1 MEELD
6 LKIEN
11 YNLKDLLN
19 LFHLKH
25 NFDKKDLKKAKE
37 MALKTHPDKSNLDKD
52 FFLFFLSAYKRIENI
67 YNFRIKQQ
75 RDMYNTEY
83 NTDLGNV
90 TNEGDKMLLKKLN
103 GKSVREFNKWFND
116 MFEKT
121 KISDKENETGYG
133 EWFKSEEEEQETVK
147 SLNDFGRYFN
157 SKKSQ
162 QKALIKHTGVNG
174 LNGDSGGYNLNRENT
189 VEQYSSHIF
198 SKLQYEDLKKA
209 HTETVVPVTEEDF
222 VNKEKYRNI
231 DELNRAREN
240 QDVSAMSITD
250 SRKILEDR
258 KIKDD
263 ELAAI
268 TAFNLLKQQEEVEK
282 SNKEWWM
289 HLKQLN
295 NE

>member
-1 MEELD
+1 MEDLD
-6 LKIEN
+6 LQIEN

-19 LFHLKH
+19 LFHLKY

-37 MALKTHPDKSNLDKD
+37 MALKTHPDKSRLDKK
-52 FFLFFLSAYKRIENI
+52 FFLFFLKAYRRIENI
-67 YNFRIKQQ
+67 YNFRMKQEQ
-75 RDMYNTEY
+75 DMYNTEY
-83 NTDLGNV
+83 TTNVGNI
-90 TNEGDKMLLKKLN
+90 TSEGDKMLLEKLN
-103 GKSVREFNKWFND
+103 GKSVRDFNKWFNE

-121 KISDKENETGYG
+121 KISDRENETGYG
-133 EWFKSEEEEQETVK
+133 DWFKSEEEELDTVK
-147 SLNDFGRYFN
+147 SLNDFGKYFN
-157 SKKSQ
+157 NKKSE
-162 QKALIKHTGVNG
+162 QKALVKHRGVNG
-174 LNGDSGGYNLNRENT
+174 LNSESNGYNLNRENI

-222 VNKEKYRNI
+222 INKEKYRNI
-231 DELNRAREN
+231 DELNRARED
-240 QDVSAMSITD
+240 QDVSAMSLPN
-250 SRKILEDR
+250 SRKVLENR

-289 HLKQLN
+289 HLKQLKN
-295 NE
+295 

>member
-1 MEELD
+1 MEDLD
-6 LKIEN
+6 LQIEN

-19 LFHLKH
+19 LFHLKY

-37 MALKTHPDKSNLDKD
+37 MALKTHPDKSRLDKK
-52 FFLFFLSAYKRIENI
+52 FFLFFLKAYRRIENI
-67 YNFRIKQQ
+67 YNFRMKQEQ
-75 RDMYNTEY
+75 DMYNTEY
-83 NTDLGNV
+83 TTNVGNI
-90 TNEGDKMLLKKLN
+90 TSEGDKMLLEKLN
-103 GKSVREFNKWFND
+103 GKSVRDFNKWFNE

-121 KISDKENETGYG
+121 KISDRENETGYG
-133 EWFKSEEEEQETVK
+133 DWFKNEDEELDTVK
-147 SLNDFGRYFN
+147 SLNDFGKYFN
-157 SKKSQ
+157 NKKSE
-162 QKALIKHTGVNG
+162 QKALVKHSGVNG
-174 LNGDSGGYNLNRENT
+174 LNSESNGYNLNRENT

-222 VNKEKYRNI
+222 INKEKYRNI

-240 QDVSAMSITD
+240 QDVSAMSLTN
-250 SRKILEDR
+250 SRKVLEDR

-282 SNKEWWM
+282 SNKEWWK
-289 HLKQLN
+289 HLKQLKN
-295 NE
+295 

>member
-1 MEELD
+1 MEDLD
-6 LKIEN
+6 LQIEN

-37 MALKTHPDKSNLDKD
+37 MALKTHPDKSRLDKEV
-52 FFLFFLSAYKRIENI
+52 FLFFLKAYKRIENI
-67 YNFRIKQQ
+67 YNFRIKKEQ
-75 RDMYNTEY
+75 DIYNAEY
-83 NTDLGNV
+83 TSDLGNI
-90 TNEGDKMLLKKLN
+90 TSESDKLLLKKLH
-103 GKSVREFNKWFND
+103 GKSVRDFNKWFNE

-121 KISDKENETGYG
+121 KIRDKENETGYG
-133 EWFKSEEEEQETVK
+133 EWFKEEMEDVGTVK
-147 SLNDFGRYFN
+147 SLNDFGKFFN
-157 SKKSQ
+157 KKKTQ
-162 QKALIKHTGVNG
+162 QKALIKHSDVNG

-222 VNKEKYRNI
+222 INKEKYRNI

-240 QDVSAMSITD
+240 QDVSAMSLK
-250 SRKILEDR
+250 SSKKILENR

-295 NE
+295 N

>member
-37 MALKTHPDKSNLDKD
+37 MALKTHPDKSNLDKK
-52 FFLFFLSAYKRIENI
+52 FFLFFLKAYRRIENI

-83 NTDLGNV
+83 NTDMGDV

-103 GKSVREFNKWFND
+103 GKSVRDFNKWFNE

-121 KISDKENETGYG
+121 KVSDKENETGYG
-133 EWFKSEEEEQETVK
+133 DWFKNEEEEHEIVK
-147 SLNDFGRYFN
+147 SLNDFGKYFN

-174 LNGDSGGYNLNRENT
+174 LDGDSGGYNLNRENT

-222 VNKEKYRNI
+222 INKEKYRNI

-240 QDVSAMSITD
+240 QDVSAMSLSD

-295 NE
+295 NV

>member
-1 MEELD
+1 MEDLD
-6 LKIEN
+6 LQIEN

-19 LFHLKH
+19 LFHLKY

-37 MALKTHPDKSNLDKD
+37 MALKTHPDKSRLDKN
-52 FFLFFLSAYKRIENI
+52 FFLFFLKAYRRIENI
-67 YNFRIKQQ
+67 YNFRMKQEQ
-75 RDMYNTEY
+75 DMYNTEY
-83 NTDLGNV
+83 TTDVGNM
-90 TNEGDKMLLKKLN
+90 TSEGDKMLLKKLN
-103 GKSVREFNKWFND
+103 GKSVRDFNKWFNE

-133 EWFKSEEEEQETVK
+133 DWFKSEEEELDTVK
-147 SLNDFGRYFN
+147 SLNDFGKYFN
-157 SKKSQ
+157 NKKSE
-162 QKALIKHTGVNG
+162 QKALIKHSGVNG
-174 LNGDSGGYNLNRENT
+174 LNSESNGYNLNRENT

-222 VNKEKYRNI
+222 INKEKYRNI

-240 QDVSAMSITD
+240 QDVSAMSLKN
-250 SRKILEDR
+250 SRKVLEDR

-289 HLKQLN
+289 HLKQLKN
-295 NE
+295 

>member
-1 MEELD
+1 LV
-6 LKIEN
+6 
-11 YNLKDLLN
+11 
-19 LFHLKH
+19 KH
-25 NFDKKDLKKAKE
+25 
-37 MALKTHPDKSNLDKD
+37 
-52 FFLFFLSAYKRIENI
+52 I
-67 YNFRIKQQ
+67 
-75 RDMYNTEY
+75 
-83 NTDLGNV
+83 
-90 TNEGDKMLLKKLN
+90 
-103 GKSVREFNKWFND
+103 
-116 MFEKT
+116 
-121 KISDKENETGYG
+121 
-133 EWFKSEEEEQETVK
+133 
-147 SLNDFGRYFN
+147 
-157 SKKSQ
+157 
-162 QKALIKHTGVNG
+162 GVNG

-222 VNKEKYRNI
+222 INKEKYRNI

-240 QDVSAMSITD
+240 QDVSAMSLSN

-289 HLKQLN
+289 HLKQLK

>member
-1 MEELD
+1 MEDLD
-6 LKIEN
+6 LQIEN

-19 LFHLKH
+19 LFYLKH

-37 MALKTHPDKSNLDKD
+37 MALKTHPDKSKLDKK
-52 FFLFFLSAYKRIENI
+52 FFLFFLKAYRRIENI
-67 YNFRIKQQ
+67 YNFRIRQEQ
-75 RDMYNTEY
+75 DMYNTEY
-83 NTDLGNV
+83 TVDVGNV
-90 TNEGDKMLLKKLN
+90 TSEGDRMLLNKLN
-103 GKSVREFNKWFND
+103 GKSVRDFNKWFNE

-121 KISDKENETGYG
+121 KISDVENETGYG
-133 EWFKSEEEEQETVK
+133 DWFKEKEENVDTIK
-147 SLNDFGRYFN
+147 SLNEFGIYFN
-157 SKKSQ
+157 NKKTQ
-162 QKALIKHTGVNG
+162 QKALVKHRGIDG
-174 LNGDSGGYNLNRENT
+174 LNGNSGGYNLNRENT

-222 VNKEKYRNI
+222 INKEKYKNI
-231 DELNRAREN
+231 DELNRVREN
-240 QDVSAMSITD
+240 QDVSAMSLKE
-250 SRKILEDR
+250 SNKILENR

-268 TAFNLLKQQEEVEK
+268 TAFNLLKQQEEVDK

-295 NE
+295 N

>member
-37 MALKTHPDKSNLDKD
+37 MALKTHPDKSNLDKK
-52 FFLFFLSAYKRIENI
+52 FFLFFLKAYKRIENI

-83 NTDLGNV
+83 NTEMGDV
-90 TNEGDKMLLKKLN
+90 TSEGDKMLLKKLN
-103 GKSVREFNKWFND
+103 GKSVRDFNKWFNE

-121 KISDKENETGYG
+121 KVSDRENETGYG
-133 EWFKSEEEEQETVK
+133 DWFKSEEEEPETVK
-147 SLNDFGRYFN
+147 SLNDFGKYFN

-162 QKALIKHTGVNG
+162 QKALVKHIGVNG

-222 VNKEKYRNI
+222 INKEKYRNI

-240 QDVSAMSITD
+240 QDVSAMSLSN

-289 HLKQLN
+289 HLKQLK

>member
-25 NFDKKDLKKAKE
+25 NLIKKDLKKAKE
-37 MALKTHPDKSNLDKD
+37 MALKTHPDKSNLDKK
-52 FFLFFLSAYKRIENI
+52 FFLFFLKAYRRIENI

-83 NTDLGNV
+83 NTDMGDV

-103 GKSVREFNKWFND
+103 GKSVRDFNKWFNE

-121 KISDKENETGYG
+121 KVSDKENETGYG
-133 EWFKSEEEEQETVK
+133 DWFKNEEEEHETVK
-147 SLNDFGRYFN
+147 SLNDFGKYFN

-174 LNGDSGGYNLNRENT
+174 LDGESGGYNLNRENT

-222 VNKEKYRNI
+222 INKEKYRNI

-240 QDVSAMSITD
+240 QDVSAMSLSD

-295 NE
+295 NV

>member
-1 MEELD
+1 MEDLD
-6 LKIEN
+6 LQIEN

-19 LFHLKH
+19 LFHLKY

-37 MALKTHPDKSNLDKD
+37 MALKTHTDKSRLDKK
-52 FFLFFLSAYKRIENI
+52 FFLFFLKAYRRIENI
-67 YNFRIKQQ
+67 YNFRMKQEQ
-75 RDMYNTEY
+75 DMYNTEY
-83 NTDLGNV
+83 TTNVGNI
-90 TNEGDKMLLKKLN
+90 TSEGDKMLLEKLN
-103 GKSVREFNKWFND
+103 GKSVRDFNKWFNE

-121 KISDKENETGYG
+121 KISDRENETGYG
-133 EWFKSEEEEQETVK
+133 DWFKNEDEELDTVK
-147 SLNDFGRYFN
+147 SLNDFGKYFN
-157 SKKSQ
+157 NKKSE
-162 QKALIKHTGVNG
+162 QKALVKHSGVNG
-174 LNGDSGGYNLNRENT
+174 LNSESNGYNLNRENT

-222 VNKEKYRNI
+222 INKEKYRNI

-240 QDVSAMSITD
+240 QDVSAMSLTN
-250 SRKILEDR
+250 SRKVLEDR

-282 SNKEWWM
+282 SNKEWWK
-289 HLKQLN
+289 HLKQLKN
-295 NE
+295 